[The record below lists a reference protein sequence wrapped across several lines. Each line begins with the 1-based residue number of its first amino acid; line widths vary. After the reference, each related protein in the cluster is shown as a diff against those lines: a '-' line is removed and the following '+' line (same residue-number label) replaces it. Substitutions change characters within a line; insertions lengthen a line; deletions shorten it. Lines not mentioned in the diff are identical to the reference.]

1 MIKGSI
7 QQEDVTILDV
17 YAPSIE
23 ASKYIQQ
30 ILTDIKGDIDSNTIK
45 VGNFNTPPTS
55 MDRSSRQ
62 KTNKETVALN
72 DKLDQVDLIDIIYR
86 TFHPK
91 AEEYAF
97 FSGAHGTFFRINYM
111 LGHKTILNKFNNT
124 SLKKILANQ
133 IQQYM

>member
-7 QQEDVTILDV
+7 QQEDVTILGV

-30 ILTDIKGDIDSNTIK
+30 ILTDIKGEIDSNTIK
-45 VGNFNTPPTS
+45 VGNFDTPPTS

-72 DKLDQVDLIDIIYR
+72 DTLDQVDLIDIIYR

-91 AEEYAF
+91 AEESIF
-97 FSGAHGTFFRINYM
+97 LSSTHGAFFRIYHM
-111 LGHKTILNKFNNT
+111 CYTMKQILIILGR
-124 SLKKILANQ
+124 
-133 IQQYM
+133 

>member
-7 QQEDVTILDV
+7 QQEDVTILGV

-30 ILTDIKGDIDSNTIK
+30 ILTDIKGEIDSNTIK
-45 VGNFNTPPTS
+45 VGNFDTPPTS

-72 DKLDQVDLIDIIYR
+72 DALDQVDLIDIIYR

-91 AEEYAF
+91 AEEYTF

-111 LGHKTILNKFNNT
+111 LGHKTIINKFNNT
-124 SLKKILANQ
+124 NLKKILANQ
-133 IQQYM
+133 IQQYI

>member
-45 VGNFNTPPTS
+45 VGNFNTPLVVASGGYSGCLAQAPHCGAL
-55 MDRSSRQ
+55 SRYTAQ
-62 KTNKETVALN
+62 L
-72 DKLDQVDLIDIIYR
+72 Q
-86 TFHPK
+86 
-91 AEEYAF
+91 
-97 FSGAHGTFFRINYM
+97 GAW
-111 LGHKTILNKFNNT
+111 
-124 SLKKILANQ
+124 AQ
-133 IQQYM
+133 